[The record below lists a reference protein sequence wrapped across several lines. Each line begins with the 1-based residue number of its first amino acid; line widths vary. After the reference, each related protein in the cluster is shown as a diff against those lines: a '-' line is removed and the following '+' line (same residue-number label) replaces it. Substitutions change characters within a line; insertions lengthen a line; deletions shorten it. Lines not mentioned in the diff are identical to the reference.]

1 MHIKI
6 VGFKYHIDA
15 SYDFNSNSITLL
27 KGKSG
32 KGKSTIL
39 KAIYWCLYGSMRGVY
54 NNTGKIKKCSVTLK
68 INDLVI
74 YRQKRPELLKITINN
89 QEYEDIVA
97 QQIIDQS
104 FGPNKL
110 WKACSYIVQKKR
122 CSLLSG
128 SASEKLDL
136 LNQLSFDK
144 DDPKEYISR
153 IDAELKTV
161 NTKFITIQAE
171 YTAELNIFTN
181 QINKKPVKITMSQIE
196 LGELVGNINKNEER
210 AKKLYEDI
218 LTQERLQGSYNT
230 VLEQIKT
237 IETKL
242 LTITITNNIDTTTI
256 SNEINN
262 LKTQLST
269 IAIQKSQIDQY
280 NYIKSQIDNNVN
292 KLNTINTELNLI
304 PDNLPSLN
312 PTNEQIWQVSNQEN
326 QRLHYIQE
334 CKNLNIEYNKDKIAN
349 IILVLKT
356 SIKKSQ
362 NIQNNIGT
370 YNRLKSLKS
379 SIVNYDQTLLNN
391 EYVKKLEKQIQEI
404 SAEISELK
412 RGLELLECPECSKS
426 LRYVGNKLIKGERS
440 PVSQEEITK
449 TESTHNNLINKLQN
463 IRNGININN
472 QINTLSQHLSG
483 IDINELEN
491 PSTNL
496 YQEETKL
503 SKLSKIIYINQ
514 PTIPSNILKSVNKKN
529 LLIVEKTNIEQ
540 TLKNLILPDVPNIKL
555 LDSNAIQTAINMKQS
570 YLHGINT
577 NNTTNNINRITKNEL
592 ENTLSN
598 LKLQQQ
604 NIEASLKQNTKELY
618 NSVMIGINEKNKKY
632 ADGIYGNEMISKQQI
647 LTKKRTEVININNDL
662 MSIQRLKQ
670 KAIDVEHK
678 QLQDTVTNI
687 NMIMENI
694 LPLFFDEPISVRL
707 QLYKFIKT
715 NKTLKPC
722 LNISIK
728 HEGAEYNDIDDVSGG
743 QGDRISLALVL
754 ALNQVSNSPIILL
767 DECISSLDGTCKE
780 SCVESM
786 KKIENK
792 TIICVDHE
800 GVEGFYD
807 QVIYLC

>member
-181 QINKKPVKITMSQIE
+181 QIGIRPVIVTLSQIE
-196 LGELVGNINKNEER
+196 LDKLVTEIKENEKIS
-210 AKKLYEDI
+210 KKLYEDI

-242 LTITITNNIDTTTI
+242 STITITNNIDTTTI

-304 PDNLPSLN
+304 PNNLPQLN

-326 QRLHYIQE
+326 QRLQYIQE
-334 CKNLNIEYNKDKIAN
+334 CKNLNIEYNSDEIFKTITT
-349 IILVLKT
+349 LKT

-379 SIVNYDQTLLNN
+379 SIVNYDQTLLND
-391 EYVKKLEKQIQEI
+391 EHVKKLEKQIQEI

-472 QINTLSQHLSG
+472 EINTLSQHLSG

-491 PSTNL
+491 PTNL

-503 SKLSKIIYINQ
+503 SRLSKIIYINQ
-514 PTIPSNILKSVNKKN
+514 PTIPSNILKSVNNKN

-540 TLKNLILPDVPNIKL
+540 TLKNLTLPDVPNIKL
-555 LDSNAIQTAINMKQS
+555 LDSNTIQTEINTKQL
-570 YLHGINT
+570 YLSGINT
-577 NNTTNNINRITKNEL
+577 NNNNNNINRITKNEL

-598 LKLQQQ
+598 LKLQQK
-604 NIEASLKQNTKELY
+604 NIETSLKPNTKELY
-618 NSVMIGINEKNKKY
+618 NSVMIDINEKNKKY
-632 ADGIYGNEMISKQQI
+632 TDGIYGNEMISKQQI
-647 LTKKRTEVININNDL
+647 LTKKRNEVININNDL

-707 QLYKFIKT
+707 QLYKFIKSKK
-715 NKTLKPC
+715 NLKPC
-722 LNISIK
+722 LNLSIK